1 VEWDWSGWRPRTTAT
16 RPSFPFADPTSVG
29 GYLDFEK
36 AVYDNVSVRKAA

>member
-1 VEWDWSGWRPRTTAT
+1 MPEAHQLASPMMRART
-16 RPSFPFADPTSVG
+16 SLHADPTSVG